1 LLFGTAAA
9 HCGSFSRGSTQQ
21 ALPVSLFPAYNGS
34 KKGGSSVERK
44 ILVPEAFWDVE
55 EKELDLQ
62 RDREF
67 IIARVLEHGTLEA
80 VREVIRFYDRETI
93 REVVKRS
100 NLLSKKPGC
109 FGLPSCKFPERM

>member
-1 LLFGTAAA
+1 M
-9 HCGSFSRGSTQQ
+9 
-21 ALPVSLFPAYNGS
+21 
-34 KKGGSSVERK
+34 ERK